1 MAYRI
6 IGDSCTDLTAE
17 LKKDEHFK
25 LVALSIQID
34 DYNIVDDDTF
44 DQKDFLRRM
53 KESPNCP
60 KSSCPPPEAYME
72 AYKGEEDI
80 YVVTLSSQ
88 LSGSYNCAELAKNLY
103 LDEYEHKNIGIIDS
117 RSASVGQTL
126 IALKVKELV
135 EAGKSFEEVM
145 EGANKFRDEMNTLFV
160 LESLETLRKNG
171 RLSNL
176 KAVIASALNIKPIMG
191 ATKEGNIKQIDQAR
205 GINKA
210 LKEMAKVIEADVKN
224 ASDRI
229 LAIAHCN
236 NYERALFV
244 KDEILK
250 RVPFKDVLIA
260 DTAGISS
267 LYANDGGIIVCY

>member
-135 EAGKSFEEVM
+135 EGGKSFEEVM